1 MSSAEGSSQSPEAS
15 APTASAS
22 GQRTLPQPKMQL
34 NFPAGAP
41 PDISMGTSALLP
53 HIRANQK
60 DVYYQNTLQEQ
71 MTDVFQRFI
80 GTRRQHQYQKEIN
93 VFSDFCYH
101 GLTTLLGTQTLGEE
115 YCDIAQINVH
125 SQTYPGLLVRTWK
138 RRCIERLRW
147 TSGDTDRSS
156 QRRSA
161 LVFSH
166 VLLPYIYTRGFSEFR
181 KRNRQQTRNKK
192 EPENKFQA
200 YTQAFLT
207 KHLET
212 IQDFFKNYVHM
223 GHLALFYF
231 VGSYYSISKRMTGI
245 RYIFTRRLEK
255 HEERAGYE
263 VLGLLIGVQL
273 FIQGYLSLRRYLVE
287 RKAAQIEHVAVASET
302 KEQETEAEKVIAA
315 EDDYSFMFDEEENQA
330 SSEKEEELSYE
341 QMQALKCALC
351 LESRTITTA
360 TPCGHLF
367 CWDCVVEWC
376 QNKVMYNNVLKMPHK
391 ALSLTIS
398 MFCICFSLNAPFA
411 EVALMFPI
419 LYH

>member
-1 MSSAEGSSQSPEAS
+1 MSSAEGLSQSPEAS

-22 GQRTLPQPKMQL
+22 AAAGQRTLPQPKMQL

-41 PDISMGTSALLP
+41 PDI
-53 HIRANQK
+53 IRANQK

-93 VFSDFCYH
+93 VFSDFCYY

-125 SQTYPGLLVRTWK
+125 SQTYPDLL
-138 RRCIERLRW
+138 
-147 TSGDTDRSS
+147 
-156 QRRSA
+156 RRSA

-181 KRNRQQTRNKK
+181 KRNRQQPRNKK
-192 EPENKFQA
+192 EPENKLQA
-200 YTQAFLT
+200 YTKAFLT
-207 KHLET
+207 NHLET
-212 IQDFFKNYVHM
+212 IQEFFKKYVHM

-231 VGSYYSISKRMTGI
+231 VGSYYSISKRITGI

-263 VLGLLIGVQL
+263 ILGLLIGVQL
-273 FIQGYLSLRRYLVE
+273 FIQGYLSLRKYLVE
-287 RKAAQIEHVAVASET
+287 RKAAQIEPVTVSSEMKE
-302 KEQETEAEKVIAA
+302 KEQEIEKVVAA
-315 EDDYSFMFDEEENQA
+315 EDDYSFMFDEEEDQA
-330 SSEKEEELSYE
+330 SSEQEEELSYE

-351 LESRTITTA
+351 LEPRTITTA

-376 QNKVMYNNVLKMPHK
+376 QNKSECPLCRSSVNVSHLIPL
-391 ALSLTIS
+391 AN
-398 MFCICFSLNAPFA
+398 F
-411 EVALMFPI
+411 
-419 LYH
+419 